1 MSNIILNGVIQ
12 KFDKM
17 NRNPSRPYYYDD
29 TLPILKKILRKEK
42 IKKLFRNE

>member
-1 MSNIILNGVIQ
+1 MDKIFLKGIIQ
-12 KFDKM
+12 EFDKV

-29 TLPILKKILRKEK
+29 TLPILKKILRREK